1 MTGGAGRLG
10 TELRALLPQLIAPSR
25 NELDIT
31 NPRQVMSMC
40 ERLAP
45 SVVVH
50 AAAFTD
56 VRGAET
62 ARDECWNVNV
72 NGTHNVARAAHAVGA
87 RLVHI
92 STDYVFSGEKG
103 MYLENDVPGPVA
115 NYYALTKLVAEQ
127 VVRACCDVGRHLV
140 IRTSFRPRKWPYPT
154 AFTDVFTSQDYVD
167 VIAPMIA
174 EAIANVGN
182 IGFDTLHIATE
193 RKTVYELAKRRAQN
207 VTPVSVQTAPVVYP
221 KDVSLSCDRWHQVRA
236 TFPLHE

>member
-10 TELRALLPQLIAPSR
+10 TELRALLPQIVAPLR
-25 NELDIT
+25 DELDIT
-31 NPRQVMSMC
+31 DARQVMSMC
-40 ERLAP
+40 ERLMP

-62 ARDECWNVNV
+62 ARERCWDVNV
-72 NGTHNVARAAHAVGA
+72 NGTRNIARAANATGA
-87 RLVHI
+87 HMVHI

-103 MYLENDVPGPVA
+103 MYRENDVPGPVA

-127 VVRACCDVGRHLV
+127 VVRASCEVGSHLV

-154 AFTDVFTSQDYVD
+154 AFTDVYTSQDYVD

-174 EAIANVGN
+174 EAIANVGK
-182 IGFDTLHIATE
+182 IGFDTLHVATE
-193 RKTVYELAKRRAQN
+193 RKTVYELAKRRAPN
-207 VTPVSVQTAPVVYP
+207 VTPVSSQTAPVAYP
-221 KDVSLSCDRWHQVRA
+221 KDVSLNCDRWQQLQT
-236 TFPLHE
+236 TFA